1 MASYMCMLN
10 SPVLA
15 QLDIHIVCRAY
26 AVVLM
31 SPSSAVLLH
40 MCCKQK
46 HGRKRE
52 ALPLCIYV
60 FVSVSLF
67 LVRLICIY
75 VFEVADCSDVL
86 MPEIFLNSLASVLTA
101 TFPKFCCSVF
111 LHESLELLIV
121 EI

>member
-1 MASYMCMLN
+1 
-10 SPVLA
+10 
-15 QLDIHIVCRAY
+15 
-26 AVVLM
+26 
-31 SPSSAVLLH
+31 

-52 ALPLCIYV
+52 ALPLCICV

-121 EI
+121 EIWGGKALKHNSQFRKSLVINVEINTMF